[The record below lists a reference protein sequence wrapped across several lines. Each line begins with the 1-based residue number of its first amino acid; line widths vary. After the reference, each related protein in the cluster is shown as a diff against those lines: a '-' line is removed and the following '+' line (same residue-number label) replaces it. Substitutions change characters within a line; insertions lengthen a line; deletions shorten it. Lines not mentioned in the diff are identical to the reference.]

1 MAESTELMEHLNPQT
16 ESILTSQTTKMTEVL
31 SRSQTSQYPPPA
43 DSSTTPIGIKLND
56 SNFALWSQVVEM
68 YISGK
73 DKLGYIN
80 GDFPQPPETDPT
92 FRRWQTE
99 NVIVKGWLIN
109 SMEPSLVANFI
120 RFPTAKQVWDSAATT
135 YFDGTDTSQV
145 YDLLRCVTQMKQAGG
160 SIEKYYNKL
169 VDLQGLW

>member
-1 MAESTELMEHLNPQT
+1 MEHLNPQT
-16 ESILTSQTTKMTEVL
+16 ESILTSLTTKMTEVL

-43 DSSTTPIGIKLND
+43 NSSTTPISIKLND

-80 GDFPQPPETDPT
+80 EDFPQPPKTDLT

-99 NVIVKGWLIN
+99 NAIVK
-109 SMEPSLVANFI
+109 
-120 RFPTAKQVWDSAATT
+120 
-135 YFDGTDTSQV
+135 DG
-145 YDLLRCVTQMKQAGG
+145 
-160 SIEKYYNKL
+160 
-169 VDLQGLW
+169 

>member
-16 ESILTSQTTKMTEVL
+16 ESILTSLTTKMTEVL
-31 SRSQTSQYPPPA
+31 SRSQTSQHPPPA

-68 YISGK
+68 YIFGK

-92 FRRWQTE
+92 FKRWRTE
-99 NVIVKGWLIN
+99 NAIVKG
-109 SMEPSLVANFI
+109 
-120 RFPTAKQVWDSAATT
+120 
-135 YFDGTDTSQV
+135 
-145 YDLLRCVTQMKQAGG
+145 
-160 SIEKYYNKL
+160 
-169 VDLQGLW
+169 

>member
-1 MAESTELMEHLNPQT
+1 MQYREKNKEETYRLLKLTWYQSGGFLGPLLNPPCDQKKHSNGLDSIVESTELMEHLNPQT
-16 ESILTSQTTKMTEVL
+16 ESILTSLTTKMTEVL

-43 DSSTTPIGIKLND
+43 NSSTTPISIKLND

-80 GDFPQPPETDPT
+80 EDFPQPLKTDLT

-99 NVIVKGWLIN
+99 NAIVK
-109 SMEPSLVANFI
+109 
-120 RFPTAKQVWDSAATT
+120 
-135 YFDGTDTSQV
+135 DG
-145 YDLLRCVTQMKQAGG
+145 
-160 SIEKYYNKL
+160 
-169 VDLQGLW
+169 